1 MINFGKYRS
10 RLTGEGVGTE
20 RNDVQ
25 ASRKMPAEGN
35 LFEVLKFRLEK
46 NIIMR
51 SFKKLIFTYLQCWLL
66 NRVCVLRFLQYGNG
80 LEVRTL
86 YAMHPHIHCAWQ
98 PETARTRYH
107 IQLIFNKAT
116 DVEHFTMF
124 MKKILYTRCI
134 HWQNTG
140 LFEARGQT
148 EFLYLSCK
156 NEEKMWKS
164 GNRYRFM
171 CLLFGN

>member
-1 MINFGKYRS
+1 
-10 RLTGEGVGTE
+10 
-20 RNDVQ
+20 
-25 ASRKMPAEGN
+25 
-35 LFEVLKFRLEK
+35 
-46 NIIMR
+46 MR
-51 SFKKLIFTYLQCWLL
+51 SSKKLIFTYLQCWLL
-66 NRVCVLRFLQYGNG
+66 NRVCVLHFLQYGNG
-80 LEVRTL
+80 LERCTQCMVPISTD
-86 YAMHPHIHCAWQ
+86 CAWQ

-124 MKKILYTRCI
+124 IKKILYTRCI
-134 HWQNTG
+134 LWQNTG

-171 CLLFGN
+171 CLLFEN